1 MASRFEKFSERA
13 RRALTRAQ
21 EEAQRFGHNYIDTEH
36 ILLGLIA
43 EEDSVASKVLANLG
57 VPPNK
62 IRAAVE
68 FVVGRGERSAIGEVG
83 LTPRAKRVIE
93 LAVDEARRLNHSY
106 IGTEHLLL
114 GLLRDREGA
123 AVGVLE
129 SFGVTFDK
137 AQTEINNVLSQSAP
151 QSRAVAR
158 GVGRTPVLD
167 QLGIDL
173 TNASRAGKLDPI
185 IGREK
190 EIERVIQILS
200 RRTKNNPAL
209 IGEPG
214 VGKTA
219 IVEGLAHRIVAG
231 EVPETLQGKRLV
243 TLDIGSLVAGTKYR
257 GEFEE
262 RLKKVI
268 DEIKSA
274 GNCVIFVDE
283 LHTIVGAGAAEGAVD
298 ASNILKPSLSRG
310 ELQCIGATTL
320 DDYRKYIEKD
330 AALERRFQPV
340 TVTEPTVEQTLAIL
354 KGIKERYEEHH
365 KLVISDEA
373 LQAAVSLAAKYIPD
387 RFLPDKA
394 IDLMDEAASRVRIM
408 RGGIP
413 IGLAEARRALET
425 VRRDKE
431 TAISSKEYEYAAE
444 LRDREVQ
451 LVNKIST
458 MEQKWQADQQQEK
471 PVVKEEDIAEVVSM
485 WTGVPVVRLTADET
499 SRLLQMEDALH
510 RRIVG
515 QDEAITV
522 VSKAVRRARA
532 GLKEPRHPI
541 GSLIFLGPTGVG
553 KTELVRALAEFMF
566 GSEDA
571 MIRLDMSEFM
581 EKHTVARLV
590 GAPPGYVGYD
600 EGGQLTEAVR
610 RKPYCV
616 ILLDEIE
623 KAHPDVFNIL
633 LQIFDDGHLTDAKGR
648 RVDFR
653 NSIVVMTSNVGAKQ
667 IKGVM
672 SIGFA
677 ARSDE
682 DKTRHTEYDK
692 MKEKVLAELKTTFLP
707 EFLNRID
714 EVVVFH
720 SLSKEQIRQI
730 VDLMLVQ
737 VAKSVGEKN
746 LKLEITD
753 AARDFLGEKGY
764 DPTFG
769 ARPLRRVI
777 QSEVEDKLSE
787 ALLRS
792 PLPAGTTIRVDYN
805 GQEIE
810 IRPMLTEE
818 GWKQA
823 IISLS
828 PVAASLAD
836 NNINIEYTR
845 EAKALLNELAYDPT
859 THTIRPLVEVIKNEI
874 EPKLSETSLTN
885 PMPPGE
891 TTVIWGAE
899 LIRACQ
905 YSKKGW
911 EKIISDQI
919 SAAKSFADKNLGFEV
934 TEAAGDYLNQL
945 AFDSTNHTVRSASE
959 VIKNEIEP
967 VLSEMLRSNPVPDET
982 MVKVDCNEKRF
993 LMQLILTK
1001 EGWQQIISDKVPAAK
1016 SLQDKNISFEVSE
1029 TAADHL
1035 NKLAFDPA
1043 DGMCILS
1050 EIVQSEIEDK
1060 LSGAL
1065 LRGKFSSGDTLVVDC
1080 KGEEIVIQAAAGTLP
1095 GEGRYKR

>member
-13 RRALTRAQ
+13 RRALTHAQ

-43 EEDSVASKVLANLG
+43 EEESVASKVLGNLG
-57 VPPNK
+57 VLPNK

-114 GLLRDREGA
+114 GLLRDRDGA

-129 SFGVTFDK
+129 SFGVTFEK
-137 AQTEINNVLSQSAP
+137 AQAEINSILSKGVSQP
-151 QSRAVAR
+151 RAVAR
-158 GVGRTPVLD
+158 GTARTPVLD

-173 TNASRAGKLDPI
+173 TGAARAGKLDPVI
-185 IGREK
+185 NRNK

-231 EVPETLQGKRLV
+231 EVPETLQGKRLL

-310 ELQCIGATTL
+310 ELQCIGATTF

-340 TVTEPTVEQTLAIL
+340 MVTEPTVEQTLEIL
-354 KGIKERYEEHH
+354 RGIKARYEEHH
-365 KLVISDEA
+365 KLDISDEA
-373 LQAAVSLAAKYIPD
+373 LQAAASLAAKYIPD

-408 RGGIP
+408 RGGVP
-413 IGLAEARRALET
+413 IGLTEARRALEA
-425 VRRDKE
+425 VRKDKD
-431 TAISSKEYEYAAE
+431 TAISSKEYEHAAE

-451 LVNKIST
+451 LVDKINSL
-458 MEQKWQADQQQEK
+458 EQKWQAEQQQEK
-471 PVVKEEDIAEVVSM
+471 PVVTEEDIAEVVSM
-485 WTGVPVVRLTADET
+485 WTGVPVVRLTTDES
-499 SRLLQMEDALH
+499 SRLLQMEEALH

-515 QDEAITV
+515 QDEAMNV

-541 GSLIFLGPTGVG
+541 GSFIFLGPTGVG

-571 MIRLDMSEFM
+571 MVRLDMSEFM
-581 EKHTVARLV
+581 ERHTVARLV

-653 NSIVVMTSNVGAKQ
+653 NSIVVMTSNVGAKH

-672 SIGFA
+672 GIGFA
-677 ARSDE
+677 ARTDE
-682 DKTRHTEYDK
+682 EGHRHTEYEK
-692 MKEKVLAELKTTFLP
+692 MKEKVLSELKTTFLP

-730 VDLMLVQ
+730 VDLMLTQ

-764 DPTFG
+764 DPIFG

-777 QSEVEDKLSE
+777 QNEVEDKLSE
-787 ALLRS
+787 ALLRN

-810 IRPMLTEE
+810 IRPFLTEE
-818 GWKQA
+818 GWKQT
-823 IISLS
+823 IIDQS
-828 PVAASLAD
+828 PVATSLAD
-836 NNINIEYTR
+836 NNINIECTR
-845 EAKALLNELAYDPT
+845 EAKALLDELAYDPA
-859 THTIRPLVEVIKNEI
+859 THTVRLISEVIKNEVD
-874 EPKLSETSLTN
+874 PKLSEVSRSN
-885 PMPPGE
+885 PTLPGE
-891 TTVIWGAE
+891 TNVTIGAK
-899 LIRACQ
+899 IAIVMT
-905 YSKKGW
+905 YTKKGW
-911 EKIISDQI
+911 EQNIIDQI
-919 SAAKSFADKNLGFEV
+919 PTAELLQGKNVSFEV
-934 TEAAGDYLNQL
+934 TETAAAYLNKL
-945 AFDSTNHTVRSASE
+945 ALDATDRTPHVVRE
-959 VIKNEIEP
+959 VINNEIEP

-982 MVKVDCNEKRF
+982 MVKVDCNEQRF
-993 LMQLILTK
+993 VMQLILTK
-1001 EGWQQIISDKVPAAK
+1001 EGWEQIISDQSPAAK
-1016 SLQDKNISFEVSE
+1016 SLADKNIMLEVTE
-1029 TAADHL
+1029 TAKDYL
-1035 NKLAFDPA
+1035 NEKAYDPIEGA
-1043 DGMCILS
+1043 RPLS
-1050 EIVQSEIEDK
+1050 EVVQSEIEDR
-1060 LSGAL
+1060 LSDAL
-1065 LRGKFSSGDTLVVDC
+1065 LRSKFSSGDTVEVNYD
-1080 KGEEIVIQAAAGTLP
+1080 GEKIAVRAVAGTLP
-1095 GEGRYKR
+1095 GGTKYKG